1 MVCWEAKNS
10 LCQVPGEAVRQWG
23 LLPLSQIAKTSH
35 WENQFSLEIDLVLTL
50 VTVAWLET
58 SVKREVS
65 LRANNFL
72 FINIRPSIYI
82 YKILGET
89 LKALMHQSSRTTH
102 RVKLIPAFLGKRQ
115 VLFINFKQNLFKNFF
130 FHRRKCV
137 MWNELVW
144 SVIAKPALCV
154 LEICPCVRVFGTDF
168 LNMIYFSFFFFCMG
182 DNCI

>member
-10 LCQVPGEAVRQWG
+10 LCHVPGEAVRQWG

-35 WENQFSLEIDLVLTL
+35 WENQFSLEIDLVLPQ

-130 FHRRKCV
+130 FTGGNV
-137 MWNELVW
+137 
-144 SVIAKPALCV
+144 LC
-154 LEICPCVRVFGTDF
+154 GM
-168 LNMIYFSFFFFCMG
+168 N
-182 DNCI
+182 

>member
-1 MVCWEAKNS
+1 MVCWEAKNN

-89 LKALMHQSSRTTH
+89 LKALRHQSSRTTH

-130 FHRRKCV
+130 FTGGNV
-137 MWNELVW
+137 
-144 SVIAKPALCV
+144 LC
-154 LEICPCVRVFGTDF
+154 GM
-168 LNMIYFSFFFFCMG
+168 N
-182 DNCI
+182 

>member
-89 LKALMHQSSRTTH
+89 LKALRHQSSRTTH
-102 RVKLIPAFLGKRQ
+102 RVKLIPAFWENGKCF
-115 VLFINFKQNLFKNFF
+115 LLILNKISLKTFF
-130 FHRRKCV
+130 FTGGNV
-137 MWNELVW
+137 
-144 SVIAKPALCV
+144 LC
-154 LEICPCVRVFGTDF
+154 GM
-168 LNMIYFSFFFFCMG
+168 N
-182 DNCI
+182 

>member
-10 LCQVPGEAVRQWG
+10 LWEAVRQWG

-35 WENQFSLEIDLVLTL
+35 WENQFSLEIDLVLPQ

-130 FHRRKCV
+130 FTGGNV
-137 MWNELVW
+137 
-144 SVIAKPALCV
+144 LC
-154 LEICPCVRVFGTDF
+154 GM
-168 LNMIYFSFFFFCMG
+168 N
-182 DNCI
+182 